1 MRVIIISKYQLL
13 IHLYTCNIRLSVG
26 RQVFTMLSIGEVNI
40 FFFFTLAVLQMVKKL
55 LSPISRPLKKIF
67 GNIVQCLSAEIAK
80 ISDSLMSAKNDLVE
94 AVALTVIIFRL
105 LLSGDVELNPGPGKI
120 WIVHFLHES
129 LANKPFRSTSIADI
143 DYDSVDAEQILSTLI
158 QFRK

>member
-1 MRVIIISKYQLL
+1 M
-13 IHLYTCNIRLSVG
+13 G
-26 RQVFTMLSIGEVNI
+26 RQVFTTIREVN
-40 FFFFTLAVLQMVKKL
+40 FFFTLAVLQMVKKL

-105 LLSGDVELNPGPGKI
+105 LLSGDVELNPGPGRYAG
-120 WIVHFLHES
+120 E
-129 LANKPFRSTSIADI
+129 
-143 DYDSVDAEQILSTLI
+143 
-158 QFRK
+158 